1 MPINGVPVPFHV
13 SSIRSAQ
20 LQQQG
25 DGAAVL
31 RVNLNAPGGGGLQP
45 GTYDKKLTFLREI
58 SYRAMDVMNLQVA
71 GARVARMYV
80 CMYVCMYVF
89 IYVCV
94 CVCVCGG
101 FHDSFVS

>member
-45 GTYDKKLTFLREI
+45 GTYDKKLSFLREI
-58 SYRAMDVMNLQVA
+58 SYRALDVMNLQVA
-71 GARVARMYV
+71 GARVANV
-80 CMYVCMYVF
+80 CMYVYVHTYICIIHTHVCMY
-89 IYVCV
+89 ILIER
-94 CVCVCGG
+94 
-101 FHDSFVS
+101 